1 MIGEKIM
8 DMKDH
13 LLAALKEQLN
23 SSEEFLNHQSN
34 HQINVLLEP
43 SNWSTKDVLAHL
55 RAWQQ
60 RSIARLEAALS
71 DREPIFPKWLPEIDP
86 ELEVSTDQINAWI
99 YETHRDESWGTVR
112 QNWKDGFSL
121 LLDLGERISERDMM
135 DESRYTWMETR
146 PLALILIGTYDH
158 HREHLDQLLAW
169 LNKHG
174 DQ

>member
-1 MIGEKIM
+1 MN
-8 DMKDH
+8 MKEH

-23 SSEEFLNHQSN
+23 SWEELLDQQSN
-34 HQINVLLEP
+34 HQIHVLLVP

-55 RAWQQ
+55 LAWQQ

-71 DREPIFPKWLPEIDP
+71 DREPIFPKWLPGLNP

-99 YETHRDESWGTVR
+99 YETHRNESWGTVR
-112 QNWKDGFSL
+112 QNWKDGFARL
-121 LLDLGERISERDMM
+121 LELGERISERDMM
-135 DESRYTWMETR
+135 DESRYPWMEMR

-169 LNKHG
+169 LNDHG
-174 DQ
+174 EV